1 MKSLL
6 LSGVMFLAITAT
18 QAQDLKPLN
27 SDTEPDRID
36 WSQLTAKFGP
46 FPKMPPGTTVGAVSK
61 TLTNEYW
68 RLLGEATRTSAKKSA
83 CR

>member
-6 LSGVMFLAITAT
+6 LSSVMFLAITAT

-46 FPKMPPGTTVGAVSK
+46 FPQID
-61 TLTNEYW
+61 
-68 RLLGEATRTSAKKSA
+68 RKSVV
-83 CR
+83 